1 MKLASKNSRTIGES
15 LEETKDFHRRY
26 LRAVNNPLRR
36 KILKTLKEMDTTTES
51 LSTRMG
57 LETGQ
62 LEWHLSI
69 LEHGFC
75 VEKEVRDGRTFYKLT
90 QEGRVVDYVE
100 P

>member
-1 MKLASKNSRTIGES
+1 MTSKDSRTIGES

-36 KILKTLKEMDTTTES
+36 KILKALKKKDATTEN

-57 LETGQ
+57 LETSL
-62 LEWHLSI
+62 LEWHLSL

-75 VEKEVRDGRTFYKLT
+75 VEKEVRDGKIFYKLT